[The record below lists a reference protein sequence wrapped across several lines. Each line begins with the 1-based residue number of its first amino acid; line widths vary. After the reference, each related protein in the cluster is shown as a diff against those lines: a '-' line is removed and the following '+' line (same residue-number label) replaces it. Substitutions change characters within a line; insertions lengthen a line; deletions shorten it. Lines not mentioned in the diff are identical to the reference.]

1 MSVLRPPTI
10 NFVSISRKGSSNNFD
25 GLMRDE
31 FEVVA
36 EPSPTQS
43 IQGLAKWT
51 DSDPYAKTLQLFRSK
66 HLKNSLPQI
75 SDVLVVKCTEKCD
88 CVSESALLA
97 SPSAVSEMCIKCVF
111 TVDFFND
118 CISSFS
124 SVDVNASI
132 DQGPHQNVGE
142 KVFKNESGDQL
153 LFVEEVNGVC
163 GGSLSQVVEA

>member
-1 MSVLRPPTI
+1 
-10 NFVSISRKGSSNNFD
+10 
-25 GLMRDE
+25 MRDE

-36 EPSPTQS
+36 EPSLSQS

-88 CVSESALLA
+88 CVSASALLA
-97 SPSAVSEMCIKCVF
+97 SPSAVSVMCIKCVF
-111 TVDFFND
+111 TVDFLT
-118 CISSFS
+118 IVYVSSFS

-132 DQGPHQNVGE
+132 DQGPHKNVGE

>member
-1 MSVLRPPTI
+1 
-10 NFVSISRKGSSNNFD
+10 
-25 GLMRDE
+25 MRDE

-36 EPSPTQS
+36 ELSPTQS

-51 DSDPYAKTLQLFRSK
+51 DPDPHAKTLQLFRSK
-66 HLKNSLPQI
+66 HPKNSLPQI
-75 SDVLVVKCTEKCD
+75 SDVLVAKCTEKCD
-88 CVSESALLA
+88 YCESESVLLT

-132 DQGPHQNVGE
+132 DQGPHKNVGE